1 MRRENLRKTVKGFH
15 VEMVYADSGMDHHT
29 EYNEYGD
36 AIVHAPPSGEPSAV
50 PRSISQNHFLLNT
63 SNVIVMLCCGLSVD
77 NTNAGADVMIDAEA
91 RLTPLQRRRMKQGL
105 PFTSRKLN
113 DVTMQRSIS

>member
-1 MRRENLRKTVKGFH
+1 MAMEIVFDG
-15 VEMVYADSGMDHHT
+15 SSMDQLS

-36 AIVHAPPSGEPSAV
+36 PIGHAPTNGEPSAV
-50 PRSISQNHFLLNT
+50 PRSIGQNHFLLNT
-63 SNVIVMLCCGLSVD
+63 SNGIVMLCCGLLVE
-77 NTNAGADVMIDAEA
+77 NTNAGADVMIDAEK

-113 DVTMQRSIS
+113 AVTMQRSIP